1 VIGRYAVRI
10 NGLDCLA
17 VTKLDVLDDLAEIK
31 VCIAYELDGQV
42 VRDFP
47 SDARAFARAVP
58 IYETLAGWQQ
68 STSECK
74 NVEDLPEAA
83 KTYLKFL
90 ADLMEIP
97 IAIISLGASRGQTI
111 IVEDPIHGP
120 KRGLLRS

>member
-1 VIGRYAVRI
+1 
-10 NGLDCLA
+10 
-17 VTKLDVLDDLAEIK
+17 
-31 VCIAYELDGQV
+31 
-42 VRDFP
+42 
-47 SDARAFARAVP
+47 VP